1 MFFLWKVKSLIEA
14 SWKYSIIEMKVGW
27 FKEKTIHIEV
37 EKVGKTDQSSVF
49 QAFCDSQEEGQ
60 FKS

>member
-1 MFFLWKVKSLIEA
+1 
-14 SWKYSIIEMKVGW
+14 MKVGW